1 MRLTIPVL
9 AVALLSGLTTAAP
22 ANHSPTEGFEPVPTY
37 VPDSSISSADTET
50 ILTTPHLGL
59 SRPYQSPI
67 RFVKE
72 DQTPANTPKGQ
83 NEDGHI
89 WLYYYKHPEMRFC
102 YHRWAPPDVCYMLTF
117 FNNVISS
124 YWVNEGC
131 CAFYEGGRCKHDT
144 NSSKP
149 VTVVIHASRKAKT
162 TR

>member
-1 MRLTIPVL
+1 MYPFGNSQHCKFSFSTSTYPHRYWSQALFLSPLINHLPPPSMRLTIPVL

-117 FNNVISS
+117 FNNV
-124 YWVNEGC
+124 
-131 CAFYEGGRCKHDT
+131 
-144 NSSKP
+144 
-149 VTVVIHASRKAKT
+149 
-162 TR
+162 